1 MKKYGVMVIGCG
13 HIGCEHLSDIYFRN
27 DIRICAVI
35 DTDEKAAV
43 TAARKFGAEKYGT
56 DYRDFLSSPDI
67 DIVIAATYVHSHY
80 EIVKACIE
88 HGKHVLCEK
97 PVATTADEGKKFF
110 DLARNASVKV
120 QVAYILRHN
129 KTYQKAAELI
139 QNGAIGELRAIRMA
153 HNHNAD
159 NWHRF
164 YNLLSDCMPVVDC
177 GVHYFDVASWFTGSD
192 ITEISGMGALLDD
205 DAPKL
210 NYNIVNFKTAS
221 GCSCVYEAAWGRNVA
236 SRNLKEFILLGALK
250 CKLCWKD
257 AMVLFK
263 EYNNKIN
270 QSIAPSD
277 YAPEKTLAVYKNYIE
292 NIHTVDDLKYLLE
305 TNQLRGFFTLTRNT
319 HYLALFDD
327 IDWTISCDIPGLIEQ
342 LKDEVIDYYSIAAY
356 YKNMFG
362 LHSIR
367 MFLRNISHFL
377 SLTPNHL

>member
-56 DYRDFLSSPDI
+56 DYREFLSSPDI

-110 DLARNASVKV
+110 DLVRGASVKV

-129 KTYQKAAELI
+129 KTYQKAFELI

-236 SRNLKEFILLGALK
+236 SRNLKEFIGA
-250 CKLCWKD
+250 
-257 AMVLFK
+257 
-263 EYNNKIN
+263 
-270 QSIAPSD
+270 
-277 YAPEKTLAVYKNYIE
+277 TGRIE
-292 NIHTVDDLKYLLE
+292 LRFSA
-305 TNQLRGFFTLTRNT
+305 LRGDSFTEGDL
-319 HYLALFDD
+319 
-327 IDWTISCDIPGLIEQ
+327 ISIYRSSTDSYESINVKSNYKDMYAQ
-342 LKDEVIDYYSIAAY
+342 LKSLIKSIEEDFETTPSISAVEKSFNAAIAAE
-356 YKNMFG
+356 K
-362 LHSIR
+362 SILTGNR
-367 MFLRNISHFL
+367 VLL
-377 SLTPNHL
+377 S